1 MQVVYNAKAQEAGI
15 YVLEAC
21 GVDSIP
27 AEMGLLHA
35 KQQFDGIIMSDVAEY
50 VMKPFQN
57 ALCTSHAAHVVTSS
71 TAGELRKI
79 SIGVY
84 GPD

>member
-1 MQVVYNAKAQEAGI
+1 MYNAKAQEAGI

-21 GVDSIP
+21 GFDSIP

-35 KQQFDGIIMSDVAEY
+35 KRQFEGTIVSDVTQY

-57 ALCTSHAAHVVTSS
+57 ALCMSHADRWLLTLLQRNKAN
-71 TAGELRKI
+71 
-79 SIGVY
+79 
-84 GPD
+84 

>member
-1 MQVVYNAKAQEAGI
+1 MQIVYNAKAQEAGI

-21 GVDSIP
+21 GFDSIP

-35 KQQFDGIIMSDVAEY
+35 KHQFDGIIASDVTQY

-57 ALCTSHAAHVVTSS
+57 ALCMSHYCR
-71 TAGELRKI
+71 EMRQI
-79 SIGVY
+79 NIGVY
-84 GPD
+84 GPVPVA